1 VRFFAT
7 GVGAAASA
15 THERV
20 DSLLS
25 WREETL
31 DQVRAAGV
39 SGLAERIAGE
49 LIGAPI
55 LRAGQVAKRHDVSHQ
70 GQNALRRLAEMG
82 IVEEGVRRGRVSF
95 TASRVVALL
104 SQ

>member
-1 VRFFAT
+1 M
-7 GVGAAASA
+7 
-15 THERV
+15 
-20 DSLLS
+20 
-25 WREETL
+25 
-31 DQVRAAGV
+31 RAAGV
-39 SGLAERIAGE
+39 SGVAERIAGE

-70 GQNALRRLAEMG
+70 GAMNALRRLAEMG
-82 IVEEGVRRGRVSF
+82 IVEERVRRGRVSF